1 MAEFFNSIGFS
12 GIMALV
18 GCWLIVAA
26 IIGKLIAL
34 SHILQH
40 DIVVQRIYQRA
51 LLAILGVVLL
61 SPSLFAL
68 YQGPT
73 ARLLA
78 PVHTDYVAPAVGVN
92 HTLLD
97 ENALRMPLF
106 VSERKTSRGN
116 RVRLVR
122 TSLALQAESCRKVES
137 FGLFAHNVRQLKY
150 PEFHGQVYLYV
161 GDISSPKRGP
171 TEVFL
176 FSSSASAPPD
186 GKIDD
191 TTFQHLWSG
200 ASSLKSQ
207 QPVQKPFRFF
217 YGGAQYQL
225 SVSQIYKAMIGGD
238 EIVVDFCKI

>member
-1 MAEFFNSIGFS
+1 VTEFFNSIGFS

-18 GCWLIVAA
+18 GCWLIIAA

-68 YQGPT
+68 YQGPA

-78 PVHTDYVAPAVGVN
+78 PSHTDYVAPAVGVN
-92 HTLLD
+92 QTLLN
-97 ENALRMPLF
+97 ESILGVPLR
-106 VSERKTSRGN
+106 VSEKTTFRGN
-116 RVRLVR
+116 RLRLLR
-122 TSLALQAESCRKVES
+122 TGLGLQSESCRKVES
-137 FGLFAHNVRQLKY
+137 FGLFAHSVRQLKY
-150 PEFHGQVYLYV
+150 QEFQGQVYLYV
-161 GDISSPKRGP
+161 GDINSPKRGP

-207 QPVQKPFRFF
+207 QPVQKPFKFF